1 MANEAGTGA
10 QAQIN
15 DVLNLA
21 AERARKYVREL
32 AERRVGP
39 SDSAVT
45 ALAELHEPFPPSP
58 SDPSEVIA
66 RLDQI
71 GSAATVATTGG
82 RYFGF
87 VNGGVGP
94 AALGSNWVAAA
105 RDPNETLRGV
115 FPLAAGLEEG
125 GLRWRFV
132 GLGL

>member
-1 MANEAGTGA
+1 MIRRPPRSTLFPYTTLFRSIRAGKKPVCAVVPLREQKRAETERPNRMANEAGTGA

-82 RYFGF
+82 
-87 VNGGVGP
+87 GG
-94 AALGSNWVAAA
+94 A
-105 RDPNETLRGV
+105 
-115 FPLAAGLEEG
+115 
-125 GLRWRFV
+125 
-132 GLGL
+132 